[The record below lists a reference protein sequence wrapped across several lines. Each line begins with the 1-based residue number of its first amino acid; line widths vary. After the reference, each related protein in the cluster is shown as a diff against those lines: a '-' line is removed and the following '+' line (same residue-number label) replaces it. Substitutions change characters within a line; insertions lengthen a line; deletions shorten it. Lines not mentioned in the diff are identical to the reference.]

1 MLCGKENK
9 SMKIYG
15 REIAQIILDNL
26 KREIVELRGKGII
39 PHLAIILVG
48 NDKASKVYVEQ
59 KEKKANEIG
68 AKASIYTLHETTTQN
83 EILEIITKLNN
94 DHTIHGIIVQK
105 PLPHG
110 INSEIIDKATHRT
123 KDIDAFHKDSSYP
136 MPLPKAIIEILK
148 IIFRKLET
156 SSWTSIGVINDD
168 KNDSNFYNFL
178 KNKNIVVIGKGETG
192 GRPIISTLKDIGIEP
207 IVIDSKTI
215 NSNEI
220 TLNADIIICTVGK
233 RNIINRSNIKQ
244 DVILIGVGMQKGE
257 DEKLYGDY
265 DEKEIEKIASYYTPI
280 PGGVGPVNV
289 AMLLKNLLLA
299 TKAII

>member
-1 MLCGKENK
+1 MLYGKENK
-9 SMKIYG
+9 SMKIDG

-39 PHLAIILVG
+39 PHLAILLVG
-48 NDKASKVYVEQ
+48 DDKASRVYVGQ
-59 KEKKANEIG
+59 KEKKTNEIG
-68 AKASIYTLHETTTQN
+68 AKTSIYFLNENTTQKK
-83 EILEIITKLNN
+83 ILEIITKLNN
-94 DHTIHGIIVQK
+94 DSNVHGIIVQR
-105 PLPHG
+105 PLPRG
-110 INSEIIDKATHRT
+110 INSEIINEATNPI
-123 KDIDAFHKDSSYP
+123 KDIDAFRKDSFYS
-136 MPLPKAIIEILK
+136 MPLPNAIIEILK

-156 SSWTSIGVINDD
+156 SSWTSIEIINDD